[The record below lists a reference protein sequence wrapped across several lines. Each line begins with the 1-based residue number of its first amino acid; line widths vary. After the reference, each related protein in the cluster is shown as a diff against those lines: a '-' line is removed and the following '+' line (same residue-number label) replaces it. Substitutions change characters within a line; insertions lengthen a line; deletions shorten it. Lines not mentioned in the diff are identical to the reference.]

1 MNDKV
6 LLQLKTCS
14 DTPHPAYIGRQ
25 GLTMLELT
33 TQDIQL
39 QQHFANKQA
48 AIQGLAHA
56 LTAKGL
62 VAEGYAQGM
71 LNREAQHSTY
81 LGNGIAIPHGTTDT
95 RELVKQTGVTAMH
108 FPQGLDWGD
117 GNLVYVAIGI
127 AAKSDEHLGILKQLT
142 RVLSADGVE
151 QALQQAK
158 TAQQIIA
165 IIKGEAQLN
174 ADFDAS
180 LIQLQF
186 PASDMVQMSAVAG
199 GLLKNTGCA
208 ENEFVA
214 DLVTKAPTHLGR
226 GLWLVASDRAVK
238 RTGMSIVTT
247 ANHCEYEQQAVKALI
262 AFSVCNDVHQP
273 LLNTITRCVF
283 EQKQDQLLQAD
294 VQQLLNLFSGNAEQT
309 IAQQTIAVGTITE
322 ETIAAETLAES
333 DSARTHTA
341 TFRIKN
347 SHGLHARP
355 GAMLVAEA
363 KKFESNIR
371 VSNLDGD
378 GQVVNAKSLMKVIAL
393 GVKHNHQLQFTA
405 EGPDAEA
412 ALQALGVA
420 INAGLGEG

>member
-1 MNDKV
+1 
-6 LLQLKTCS
+6 
-14 DTPHPAYIGRQ
+14 
-25 GLTMLELT
+25 MLELT

-39 QQHFANKQA
+39 QQHFENKQA
-48 AIQGLAHA
+48 AIQGLAQA

-117 GNLVYVAIGI
+117 GNRVYVAIGI

-142 RVLSADGVE
+142 KVLSAEGVE

-165 IIKGEAQLN
+165 VIKGEAQLS

-199 GLLKNTGCA
+199 GLLRNTGCA
-208 ENEFVA
+208 ESEFVA
-214 DLVTKAPTHLGR
+214 DLVTKSPTHLGR
-226 GLWLVASDRAVK
+226 GIWLVASDRAVK

-247 ANHCEYEQQAVKALI
+247 ANHCEYDQQPVKALI

-273 LLNTITRCVF
+273 LLNKITELVF
-283 EQKQDQLLQAD
+283 QQQQEKLLQAD
-294 VQQLLNLFSGNAEQT
+294 VSQLLNLFTLNAEEST
-309 IAQQTIAVGTITE
+309 PESVSS
-322 ETIAAETLAES
+322 AEHNAI
-333 DSARTHTA
+333 
-341 TFRIKN
+341 FRIKN
-347 SHGLHARP
+347 AHGLHARP

-363 KKFESNIR
+363 KKFESTIR

-393 GVKHNHQLQFTA
+393 GVKHNHQLQFSA
-405 EGPDAEA
+405 EGPDADA
-412 ALQALGVA
+412 ALQAIGAA